1 MLVVFLLDKYTTW
14 LDPARELGQETVSYL
29 YRLASVP
36 SNLLVTLSDASRSE
50 EALLNQLDRLERENL
65 VLQASLQ
72 QMVALRAENT
82 SLRALLNSAPRD
94 RDDVLAAEIIGVS
107 PNPARQLITINQGRK
122 SQVFTGQPVIDADG
136 LLGQVIEVSESSA
149 FVLLISDAGHS
160 VPVQI
165 TRNSVRA
172 VAQGTGDLDRLQ
184 IRYLSATT
192 DVQIGDQLVTSGLGG
207 RFPMGYPVARV
218 TAVDYGDSDRFAT
231 VWAEPAAQLSQTRQ
245 ALLLFPAQLSS
256 EGQVPRIS
264 DGSPSGD

>member
-14 LDPARELGQETVSYL
+14 LDPARELVQETVSYL

-36 SNLLVTLSDASRSE
+36 SNLWVTLSDASRSE

-122 SQVFTGQPVIDADG
+122 
-136 LLGQVIEVSESSA
+136 
-149 FVLLISDAGHS
+149 
-160 VPVQI
+160 
-165 TRNSVRA
+165 
-172 VAQGTGDLDRLQ
+172 
-184 IRYLSATT
+184 
-192 DVQIGDQLVTSGLGG
+192 
-207 RFPMGYPVARV
+207 
-218 TAVDYGDSDRFAT
+218 
-231 VWAEPAAQLSQTRQ
+231 
-245 ALLLFPAQLSS
+245 
-256 EGQVPRIS
+256 
-264 DGSPSGD
+264 

>member
-36 SNLLVTLSDASRSE
+36 SNLWVTLSDASRSE

-136 LLGQVIEVSESSA
+136 LLGQVIEVS
-149 FVLLISDAGHS
+149 
-160 VPVQI
+160 
-165 TRNSVRA
+165 
-172 VAQGTGDLDRLQ
+172 
-184 IRYLSATT
+184 
-192 DVQIGDQLVTSGLGG
+192 
-207 RFPMGYPVARV
+207 
-218 TAVDYGDSDRFAT
+218 
-231 VWAEPAAQLSQTRQ
+231 
-245 ALLLFPAQLSS
+245 
-256 EGQVPRIS
+256 
-264 DGSPSGD
+264 

>member
-1 MLVVFLLDKYTTW
+1 M
-14 LDPARELGQETVSYL
+14 
-29 YRLASVP
+29 
-36 SNLLVTLSDASRSE
+36 
-50 EALLNQLDRLERENL
+50 
-65 VLQASLQ
+65 
-72 QMVALRAENT
+72 
-82 SLRALLNSAPRD
+82 
-94 RDDVLAAEIIGVS
+94 
-107 PNPARQLITINQGRK
+107 
-122 SQVFTGQPVIDADG
+122 IDADG

-218 TAVDYGDSDRFAT
+218 TAVDYDDSDRFAT
-231 VWAEPAAQLSQTRQ
+231 VWAEPAAQLSQTRK
-245 ALLLFPAQLSS
+245 ALLLFSARFSS

>member
-1 MLVVFLLDKYTTW
+1 M
-14 LDPARELGQETVSYL
+14 
-29 YRLASVP
+29 
-36 SNLLVTLSDASRSE
+36 
-50 EALLNQLDRLERENL
+50 
-65 VLQASLQ
+65 
-72 QMVALRAENT
+72 
-82 SLRALLNSAPRD
+82 
-94 RDDVLAAEIIGVS
+94 
-107 PNPARQLITINQGRK
+107 
-122 SQVFTGQPVIDADG
+122 FTGQPVIDADG

-218 TAVDYGDSDRFAT
+218 TAVDYDDSDRFAT